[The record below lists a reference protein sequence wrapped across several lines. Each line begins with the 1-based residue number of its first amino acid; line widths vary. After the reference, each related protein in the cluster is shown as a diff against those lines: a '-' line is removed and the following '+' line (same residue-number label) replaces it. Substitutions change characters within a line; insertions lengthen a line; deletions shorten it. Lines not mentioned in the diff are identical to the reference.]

1 MSEATVISDVSAWVT
16 KMPASEMG
24 RGGGGGRGG
33 GWWGTWILWLPL
45 LRVAVSGLGIKV
57 Q

>member
-24 RGGGGGRGG
+24 RGGGGGERRWLVGNVDPVAAPPPCRGVRPG
-33 GWWGTWILWLPL
+33 H
-45 LRVAVSGLGIKV
+45 
-57 Q
+57 